1 MPNCKNCGHSISN
14 TKKWEKSPTGYVH
27 SNRSGAGRGIKCSIL
42 DQTVAGPLKYLC
54 GCIRPEPFQEDFESA
69 EQAEQQR
76 EEEWN
81 QKQKQEQKKWEEEK
95 KGIYINLPEEEG
107 EVITKLESILNAP
120 FRLDYSP
127 FESCGEF
134 SVEDGHVTK
143 ISLWAKMTEI
153 PEIICSLPS
162 LQQLVIDP
170 NNLSTLPTTIGNLSS
185 LTVLFVSDNQLSSI
199 PESVGDLKM
208 LRKLYLYNN
217 KLTSLPEGICRLP
230 SLEILHVADNQLS
243 SLPAKIGDLASLREL
258 RVSQNQL
265 SLLPE
270 SIGNLCVLQTLS
282 LDSNQLICL
291 PESFGNLKSLQKAEL
306 SHNKLNSLPES
317 FSQLGQSTRF
327 KEIDLREN
335 PLKSLP
341 QKIEQIHGQIIIN
354 LEQLQILSGNLP
366 VPVKTWF
373 KKSDLSR
380 RLVSCPRC
388 HLSIEMDKGSTD
400 HFYKCNKCG
409 WKYF

>member
-134 SVEDGHVTK
+134 SVEDGQ
-143 ISLWAKMTEI
+143 SLNVPGRTGVRKETSNSSFRRTTRPDVRECGNHGCAHARACRVRRERSGSFCRDRGSRQI
-153 PEIICSLPS
+153 
-162 LQQLVIDP
+162 
-170 NNLSTLPTTIGNLSS
+170 LPTPG
-185 LTVLFVSDNQLSSI
+185 VAAAA
-199 PESVGDLKM
+199 
-208 LRKLYLYNN
+208 
-217 KLTSLPEGICRLP
+217 LP
-230 SLEILHVADNQLS
+230 VADA
-243 SLPAKIGDLASLREL
+243 P
-258 RVSQNQL
+258 
-265 SLLPE
+265 
-270 SIGNLCVLQTLS
+270 
-282 LDSNQLICL
+282 
-291 PESFGNLKSLQKAEL
+291 
-306 SHNKLNSLPES
+306 H
-317 FSQLGQSTRF
+317 
-327 KEIDLREN
+327 
-335 PLKSLP
+335 
-341 QKIEQIHGQIIIN
+341 
-354 LEQLQILSGNLP
+354 
-366 VPVKTWF
+366 
-373 KKSDLSR
+373 
-380 RLVSCPRC
+380 
-388 HLSIEMDKGSTD
+388 
-400 HFYKCNKCG
+400 
-409 WKYF
+409 